1 MRVVLV
7 AIGLV
12 ILLAVGWVLK
22 GLMSDRDERDFAVHY
37 SWIVKWALTLS
48 RETQLAPAAATFDS
62 PRIVVVGDPNRWLVS
77 GNVSWRDALDRSM
90 VEPYAAVVENIC
102 QAYADPKCW
111 LLQGFAVGDGAL
123 DLAEAA
129 LGASG
134 SKVAAAQPPAPSAA
148 GPATPPTT
156 TPAPAAVAPA
166 QTAPD
171 PVLSLLEEKAPVD
184 AAGEVPQAP
193 PLSLPGGTPTPE
205 HKPVAPFRIGDE
217 DSQFALAEAGLVLG
231 DDDSFAVIAEASL
244 PKASEADTALALA
257 DAGAMV
263 ADGDSAAALE
273 EATAI
278 SSAADTTA
286 ALADA
291 AEASAVSETV
301 AVLDALEPAGPASPA
316 PEVPIGTLSDAG
328 TAPSGDAQIAAL
340 PPPTPAPGP
349 TPAPPAAGQPVLAPQ
364 AEVSATPPA
373 AALQPTAPAQGGVDP
388 ALVAL
393 IQDRLERAG
402 YSPGPIDGRYGAR
415 TQAALQRFER
425 DAGLP
430 VTGQP
435 TRFALAA
442 LDQLLALR
450 AASGQSTPQL
460 AELPAA
466 RSQPTAPPPSAPAV
480 MAPAVTPTIP
490 EPTTAAATPARAPA
504 QPTELLQ
511 PAPGAQTPTTS
522 DESLIFLIQHRLRQ
536 AGFSPGRFDGRMS
549 EGTANAI
556 RAYQSENGLAIDGVP
571 SRALLEQL
579 EADILGS
586 GQGQPFAP
594 TPLGSVA
601 CDPGL
606 EPGCPAAGA

>member
-111 LLQGFAVGDGAL
+111 LLQGFAVGEAAL

-129 LGASG
+129 LGAPG
-134 SKVAAAQPPAPSAA
+134 SRVAAAQPSTPSAA
-148 GPATPPTT
+148 GAAAPTT
-156 TPAPAAVAPA
+156 MPAPAAEPAAPM

-171 PVLSLLEEKAPVD
+171 PVLSLLDEKVPVD
-184 AAGEVPQAP
+184 SAGAVPQAP
-193 PLSLPGGTPTPE
+193 PLPLARGTPVPE
-205 HKPVAPFRIGDE
+205 HKPVAPFQIGDE

-231 DDDSFAVIAEASL
+231 DADSFAAIAEASL
-244 PKASEADTALALA
+244 LLASEADTAVALA
-257 DAGAMV
+257 DAGAV
-263 ADGDSAAALE
+263 ATDGDSAAALG
-273 EATAI
+273 EAAAI
-278 SSAADTTA
+278 SSPTDTAA
-286 ALADA
+286 ALADVG
-291 AEASAVSETV
+291 EHSAGTESV
-301 AVLDALEPAGPASPA
+301 AVLDALEPAGPASPS
-316 PEVPIGTLSDAG
+316 PEASIGTLTDTGA
-328 TAPSGDAQIAAL
+328 APPGDAQLAAL
-340 PPPTPAPGP
+340 PPPTPAPAP
-349 TPAPPAAGQPVLAPQ
+349 TPSPPAAEPPLLAPEPDA
-364 AEVSATPPA
+364 AETTPPTP
-373 AALQPTAPAQGGVDP
+373 LPQPTAPAQAGADA

-393 IQDRLERAG
+393 LQDRLERAG
-402 YSPGPIDGRYGAR
+402 YSPGPVDGRYGAR

-435 TRFALAA
+435 TRLALAA

-450 AASGQSTPQL
+450 AASGEPAPQL

-466 RSQPTAPPPSAPAV
+466 RSQPAAPPPAP
-480 MAPAVTPTIP
+480 TLP
-490 EPTTAAATPARAPA
+490 EPTTTAATPARAPA

-511 PAPGAQTPTTS
+511 PSPGAQTPTTT

-556 RAYQSENGLAIDGVP
+556 RAYQSKNGLAIDGAP
-571 SRALLEQL
+571 SRVLLERL
-579 EADILGS
+579 EADILGGS
-586 GQGQPFAP
+586 QGQPFAP
-594 TPLGSVA
+594 TPLGSAA
-601 CDPGL
+601 CEPGL